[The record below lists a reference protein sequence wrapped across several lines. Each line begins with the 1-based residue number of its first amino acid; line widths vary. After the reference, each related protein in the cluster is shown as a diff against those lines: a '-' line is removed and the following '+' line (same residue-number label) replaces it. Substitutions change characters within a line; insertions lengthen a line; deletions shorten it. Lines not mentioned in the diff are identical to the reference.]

1 MNKLNLILT
10 AILFANIS
18 FGQWTP
24 LKQPQSNALG
34 RILKDKTLTDNPVD
48 KKHIRTE
55 EGEAEKTSLI
65 KSSFNSDFGAG
76 TFSSHKYDSVVVKNV
91 EVDYIDE
98 TFINDNGAFKNSFFV
113 YKGLRASEVT
123 VYFTRD
129 IDAELKAKEILE
141 AALKANILK
150 YIPNRDSISFSYSNN
165 RTTAMTIKNPRV
177 YFQVQVVKLKKVE
190 TRGRRRSFSMAF
202 NEQNNPKFSLDFA
215 NSDRRKAINYPIIKG
230 VSTQP
235 FIELALQK
243 DTDNKLQLVLL
254 LDDQF
259 AKANNLPNPY
269 PISEKP
275 IGGGIITYFES
286 GKYLGKLANDNIDG
300 HVYLFVDGEKK
311 SENVVEFKNFQTGGG
326 NDIVLTTC
334 LYSPY
339 IKFKRYNGQIK

>member
-1 MNKLNLILT
+1 MKKINLILVALLLT
-10 AILFANIS
+10 NLA

-34 RILKDKTLTDNPVD
+34 LILKDKTLTGNPVD

-65 KSSFNSDFGAG
+65 KSSFNSDFGVG

-123 VYFTRD
+123 VYFTRN
-129 IDAELKAKEILE
+129 IDADVKPKEVLE
-141 AALKANILK
+141 AALKADILK
-150 YIPNRDSISFSYSNN
+150 YIPNRDSISFSYSND

-190 TRGRRRSFSMAF
+190 TKERRRSFSMAF
-202 NEQNNPKFSLDFA
+202 NEQNNPKFSLDFS

-235 FIELALQK
+235 VIELALQK
-243 DTDNKLQLVLL
+243 DTNNKLQLVLL

-259 AKANNLPNPY
+259 SMANNLPNPY
-269 PISEKP
+269 PILEKS
-275 IGGGIITYFES
+275 IGGGITTFFES

-300 HVYLFVDGEKK
+300 HVYLFIDGEKK
-311 SENVVEFKNFQTGGG
+311 SENVVEFKNFQSGGG